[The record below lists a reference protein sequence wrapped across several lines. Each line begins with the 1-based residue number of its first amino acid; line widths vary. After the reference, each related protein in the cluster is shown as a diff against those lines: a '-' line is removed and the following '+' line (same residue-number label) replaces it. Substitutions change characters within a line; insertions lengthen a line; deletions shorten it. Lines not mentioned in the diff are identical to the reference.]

1 LRKKVEE
8 IAKGELEK
16 TLRAVKHLS
25 ADDLKAINR
34 MTDAMVNKIL
44 HNPTMLIKSS
54 GQHQDKSV
62 YLDVTRKLFRLDE

>member
-1 LRKKVEE
+1 
-8 IAKGELEK
+8 
-16 TLRAVKHLS
+16 
-25 ADDLKAINR
+25 